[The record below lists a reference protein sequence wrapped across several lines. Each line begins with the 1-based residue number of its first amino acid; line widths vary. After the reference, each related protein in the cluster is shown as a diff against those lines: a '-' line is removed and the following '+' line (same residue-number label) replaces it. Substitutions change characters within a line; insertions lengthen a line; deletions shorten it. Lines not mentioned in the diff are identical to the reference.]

1 MKSRL
6 DNIPIYETRESTIR
20 AQDYNLVK
28 IALKRLGSPIRLEI
42 PNLRTL
48 DFILEDD
55 LWVIVDRS
63 LNDIPV
69 IAWLNFNDHV
79 RTGIHEDITCERR
92 TYHTHAIII
101 VDKAFEALHL
111 LLGEKLA
118 ALSEK
123 ESTAVLKFKTADQD

>member
-1 MKSRL
+1 MNSRI
-6 DNIPIYETRESTIR
+6 DQIPVYETRQVILR

-28 IALKRLGSPIRLEI
+28 IALKRISNPLRFEI

-69 IAWLNFNDHV
+69 MAWNDFNDHP
-79 RTGIHEDITCERR
+79 RTSLHENILCQKRI
-92 TYHTHAIII
+92 YHTHAHMIH
-101 VDKAFEALHL
+101 DKAIEALQL
-111 LLGEKLA
+111 VLGEKLNEDQNDIA
-118 ALSEK
+118 DNIFHLS
-123 ESTAVLKFKTADQD
+123 L

>member
-1 MKSRL
+1 MRSRL
-6 DNIPIYETRESTIR
+6 DNIPIYDTRESKIR

-28 IALKRLGSPIRLEI
+28 IALKRLGSPIRVEI

-69 IAWLNFNDHV
+69 IAWLNFKDHE
-79 RTGIHEDITCERR
+79 RTSLHESIVCERR
-92 TYHTHAIII
+92 TYHTHAMIII
-101 VDKAFEALHL
+101 DKAIEALQL
-111 LLGEKLA
+111 LLGEKLGDI
-118 ALSEK
+118 SEK
-123 ESTAVLKFKTADQD
+123 ETTSVLKFKTAD